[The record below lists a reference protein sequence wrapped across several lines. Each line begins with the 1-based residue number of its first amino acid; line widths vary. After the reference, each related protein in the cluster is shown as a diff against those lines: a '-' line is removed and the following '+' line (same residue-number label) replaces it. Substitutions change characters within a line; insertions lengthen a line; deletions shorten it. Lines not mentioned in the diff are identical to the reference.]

1 MKWYCEKCKKMH
13 EDEEMC
19 PKIKS
24 QLAKH
29 PEWLVEAANFTTV
42 AGEEV
47 LINSQLLDKAAQGIN
62 KLAGTN
68 LSYEGT
74 QQFAR
79 DIQVFKRLNEEPFS
93 RAGVFSTPESAKAYF
108 ENVLKVSETKPKA
121 LSSFEGKL
129 TGYAQEVDW
138 VRTKQGEISRLLEKS
153 TLLEN
158 NAPGVDG
165 VTVNRFTGKE
175 ISRTTIKASKNPM
188 TSNST
193 GINDV
198 KEAIEKGTATEKDI
212 IFAPE
217 GTEEAARKAGLK
229 NPVIEKNSTEQ
240 INNSNK
246 RLEQKIL
253 DGQATTAPTLEQVG
267 SKMAQGAIV
276 GAAVAVTVSAITTYV
291 RYKNGELDKKE
302 AFEIVGEDTLKGALV
317 GGAMGAVT
325 IFLPGGV
332 IGFVAGMA
340 IGVYFSKVCT
350 NILDEIFGKGAYGA
364 IMNASGYV
372 YGMTFN
378 LAEYYAKIE
387 LNNRRTRANISRA
400 NEVQTEIKS
409 YFDYFEKMK
418 GE

>member
-378 LAEYYAKIE
+378 LAEYYEKIE